1 MCVCVFASDCF
12 GLLQATATAMSVDR
26 SLNDSSDLSRDE
38 SIPMERLKQFV
49 EDDLWYFS
57 DDDSSGSSDE
67 DISVGSSEGSLQD
80 DVSFLPEEVKT
91 LEYV

>member
-1 MCVCVFASDCF
+1 
-12 GLLQATATAMSVDR
+12 MSVDR
-26 SLNDSSDLSRDE
+26 SLNDRSDLSRDE

-57 DDDSSGSSDE
+57 DDDSGSSDE
-67 DISVGSSEGSLQD
+67 DTSEGSLQD

-91 LEYV
+91 LKYTYYI